1 LLQNAPDL
9 VAEHASDATSA
20 AVRVGALNAVTLL
33 LEAPQSHAVLRE
45 LLPSLGNLIHDKVE
59 KVRLATVRMLLR
71 VKKVPDIKYYHIV
84 PLDHLGAR
92 FAEEGKTN
100 PTNSVASALTDLM
113 VNSYFPVGENI
124 APAEQIRRT
133 LKFLTD
139 DPDAAL
145 VFYANLSKFRSVD
158 AVARLAVKLLRC
170 LHSAIEREQLRE
182 HKKRTAKSG
191 KRRRRLAD
199 EDENADSADG
209 ESFPAA
215 LMASLAEAID
225 ILWESIEKYLQGDD
239 EWNDFLVD
247 EFSGATLTAILSYC
261 EEKAKNTGAD
271 DDEEAEYI
279 RDDCFRTSAAILRCA
294 GRLPVKTAGGLVT
307 YISSLLEAVEE
318 PDDRDDDDEEDNDTP
333 SDNVTSHVALLCSWD
348 MADEVALSLAAS
360 INSAF
365 QGDLLVGSP
374 IANSKKRRNR
384 RSSGS
389 SDNGAVAVPQLP
401 ATVALNVLSEILRG
415 SDPSS
420 VTAREALLQSERAF
434 KSIEKALESGTRHAE
449 SILAGETVISCS
461 QRKWFVVLDCPISPK
476 VILSYFVDGSRGL
489 CRLSATSVRNLWSI
503 GPPQGVLCQWLG
515 CHFPCRSRKAASLD
529 NSQRYSCAATDGTVQ

>member
-1 LLQNAPDL
+1 MFCIFAVIPRPALTQFLLLHNAPDL

-199 EDENADSADG
+199 ENNEDENADSADG

-247 EFSGATLTAILSYC
+247 EFSGATLTTILSYC
-261 EEKAKNTGAD
+261 EEKAQNTDAD

-279 RDDCFRTSAAILRCA
+279 RDDCYRTSAAILRCA

-318 PDDRDDDDEEDNDTP
+318 PDDHDDDEEDNDSP
-333 SDNVTSHVALLCSWD
+333 VDNVTSHVALLCSWD
-348 MADEVALSLAAS
+348 MTDEVALSLAAS

-389 SDNGAVAVPQLP
+389 SDHGAVAVPQLP

-420 VTAREALLQSERAF
+420 VAAREALLRSERAF

-449 SILAGETVISCS
+449 GILAGDTVSSFC
-461 QRKWFVVLDCPISPK
+461 QRK
-476 VILSYFVDGSRGL
+476 
-489 CRLSATSVRNLWSI
+489 
-503 GPPQGVLCQWLG
+503 
-515 CHFPCRSRKAASLD
+515 
-529 NSQRYSCAATDGTVQ
+529 